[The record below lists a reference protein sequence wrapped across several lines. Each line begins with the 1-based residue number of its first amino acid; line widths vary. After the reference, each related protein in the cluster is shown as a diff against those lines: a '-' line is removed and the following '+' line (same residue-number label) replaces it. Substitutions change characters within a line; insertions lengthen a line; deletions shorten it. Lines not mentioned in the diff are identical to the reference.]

1 MDGPDTASQSSPYPR
16 GARVL
21 LGKQLTARRAAR
33 IIISVTVLLTLAA
46 GVLMH
51 FTDRKTFPNIGDSMW
66 WSVQTVTTVGYG
78 DLVPT
83 STAGRILASLVMLVG
98 IGFLTIV
105 TASITSTFIE
115 STRRRLERAGPA
127 EALGAKLEEI
137 GARLEA
143 IESDLGKLAQ
153 DR

>member
-1 MDGPDTASQSSPYPR
+1 MDRPDTASQSSPYPR
-16 GARVL
+16 ALRLL
-21 LGKQLTARRAAR
+21 LGKQLTARRAAQ
-33 IIISVTVLLTLAA
+33 IIITATGLLTVTA

-51 FTDRKTFPNIGDSMW
+51 FTDRKTFPNIGDGLW

-83 STAGRILASLVMLVG
+83 STAGRALASLVMLVG

-105 TASITSTFIE
+105 TASITSAFIE
-115 STRRRLERAGPA
+115 SARRRLASGGQ
-127 EALGAKLEEI
+127 EALSVKLDEI

-143 IESDLGKLAQ
+143 IESDLGKLAR